1 MYMNGIDWC
10 AQVIKGPT
18 PVYQEGHEYL
28 GWAKYYGTRDALD
41 EAFGWVN
48 AIDPTTGNV
57 AWRYKTSS
65 LPLGA
70 VTATGGGLVITGAID
85 GNLIVLDAATG
96 AELHKANLGGAIGG
110 GIVTYEVANRQFV
123 AVAAGDNNFTYKT
136 RGDNT
141 IVVLG
146 LP

>member
-28 GWAKYYGTRDALD
+28 GWANYYGTRDALD